1 MRNPRYAKSQ
11 EMFERASRV
20 IPLGSQTFS
29 KSHLSYPK
37 GEAPLFLSHGRGAH
51 VWDVDGNKYVD
62 LVNGLLPNVL
72 GYDDPDVTSAVI
84 EQLHHGVTLS
94 LATELEIILA
104 EKLTKLIPCA
114 EMVRFGKNGSDATA
128 GAIRVARAF
137 TGRDRVAVCGYH
149 GWQDWYIGS
158 TLRSKGVPQAVCDLT
173 HPFPFNDLPA
183 LDLLLKAHP
192 GEFAAVMMEPM
203 SFVDPALGYLQDV
216 KDMAHRHGALFILD
230 EIITGFRFHIGGAQS
245 MFGITPDLSTF
256 GKSMGNGF
264 PISAVV
270 GRADI
275 MREMEDIFFSF
286 TFGGEGISLAASIAV
301 IEKMEREPVIE
312 TLWTFGQQLIEQT
325 NALISKFNLGQTVKV
340 IGKPCWSLL
349 QISDSGKC
357 TSSQLKTL
365 FLQDVLSQG
374 VLTGGAH
381 NICYAHAITDLQQVE
396 TAYSIAFSNL
406 RAVIDGSPLYTHL
419 RCPAIEPIFR
429 VRS

>member
-1 MRNPRYAKSQ
+1 
-11 EMFERASRV
+11 
-20 IPLGSQTFS
+20 
-29 KSHLSYPK
+29 
-37 GEAPLFLSHGRGAH
+37 
-51 VWDVDGNKYVD
+51 
-62 LVNGLLPNVL
+62 
-72 GYDDPDVTSAVI
+72 
-84 EQLHHGVTLS
+84 
-94 LATELEIILA
+94 
-104 EKLTKLIPCA
+104 
-114 EMVRFGKNGSDATA
+114 
-128 GAIRVARAF
+128 
-137 TGRDRVAVCGYH
+137 
-149 GWQDWYIGS
+149 
-158 TLRSKGVPQAVCDLT
+158 VCDLT

-286 TFGGEGISLAASIAV
+286 TFGGEGVSLAASIAV

-312 TLWTFGQQLIEQT
+312 TLWTFGQQLIDQT
-325 NALISKFNLGQTVKV
+325 NALISKFNLGQIVKV

-365 FLQDVLSQG
+365 FLQEVLSQG

-381 NICYAHAITDLQQVE
+381 NICYAHTIADLQQVE
-396 TAYSIAFSNL
+396 IAYSIAFSNL
-406 RAVIDGSPLYTHL
+406 QAVIDGSPLDTHL